1 MPVGWIV
8 SIWNS
13 RMQCSHDQDTAED
26 RILQARA
33 EKHERTFLRE
43 LTDSGHDVCDL
54 KSVTD
59 PIRCSA
65 RGEESSDWSGRMATL
80 EGQVVSGWVCRN
92 PLASTRKISNFPLHS
107 RASKL

>member
-33 EKHERTFLRE
+33 EEHERTFLRE

-59 PIRCSA
+59 PIRRSA
-65 RGEESSDWSGRMATL
+65 RGEEGADWSGRMATL
-80 EGQVVSGWVCRN
+80 EEQVVSGWVRV
-92 PLASTRKISNFPLHS
+92 
-107 RASKL
+107 